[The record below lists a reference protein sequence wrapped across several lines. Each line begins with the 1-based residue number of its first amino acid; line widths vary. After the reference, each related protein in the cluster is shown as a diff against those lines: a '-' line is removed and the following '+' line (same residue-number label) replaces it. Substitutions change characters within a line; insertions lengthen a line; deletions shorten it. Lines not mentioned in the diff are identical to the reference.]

1 MRLPRRR
8 VLLAALPLVL
18 VTGVA
23 LAAEPGA
30 RTPTSA
36 VIHACVNKKTGV
48 ARIVGASARCR
59 RSESAIAW
67 NGQGARGAAGEPGAA
82 GPQGPAGPAGPAG
95 QTGPAGPAGPQGPAG
110 PPGTG
115 GGLSGAHTL
124 VATFTADGADHT
136 LSCPAGELAIGG
148 GFQVTRAT
156 IVTSVPFANPSTG
169 WTVNAVPAGLAPN
182 TVTAVVACAL
192 ATP

>member
-1 MRLPRRR
+1 MTIAAS
-8 VLLAALPLVL
+8 AALASCF
-18 VTGVA
+18 VTGTA
-23 LAAEPGA
+23 FSAPAADGTSAAAETAQGVQQRSVHPCYQYPTYPNYPNYCLNRPG
-30 RTPTSA
+30 
-36 VIHACVNKKTGV
+36 I
-48 ARIVGASARCR
+48 
-59 RSESAIAW
+59 
-67 NGQGARGAAGEPGAA
+67 PGPP
-82 GPQGPAGPAGPAG
+82 GPQGPAGPAGPPG

-182 TVTAVVACAL
+182 TVTVVVACAL
-192 ATP
+192 AATP

>member
-1 MRLPRRR
+1 MLP
-8 VLLAALPLVL
+8 VPDVPQLPQLLPEPSGHPRPSRTAG
-18 VTGVA
+18 TG
-23 LAAEPGA
+23 
-30 RTPTSA
+30 
-36 VIHACVNKKTGV
+36 
-48 ARIVGASARCR
+48 
-59 RSESAIAW
+59 RS
-67 NGQGARGAAGEPGAA
+67 RGSP
-82 GPQGPAGPAGPAG
+82 G

-182 TVTAVVACAL
+182 TVTVVVACAL
-192 ATP
+192 AATP